1 MRLSEQQRVNNQ
13 VNYLNY
19 ATQRMSEVQQQLA
32 TNRRIDRASDDP
44 TGAALAMQHRKNI
57 AFETQMRRNLE
68 NGTAFLNV
76 TESSLAGVTDLLQ
89 RARELTVQ
97 ASNDTLGPNEK
108 IQIGS
113 EVNQI
118 VEQLAQVANANFG
131 GVYIFSGHQTQT
143 AAYNVAGQPPAAITW
158 QGDNGLRERRIS
170 PQDVV
175 PVNMIGG
182 QVFGTMFDELIQLR
196 DNLNA
201 GANGETINNS
211 IADIDQALDR
221 VLNARAEVGAR
232 LNRFE
237 ATKFRSEETD
247 TNLQQLRA
255 EIEDVDIADAI
266 LKFTAAQNAMEAAMG
281 AIGRTSNMT
290 LLNFLR

>member
-1 MRLSEQQRVNNQ
+1 MRLSEQTRVNNQ
-13 VNYLNY
+13 VNYLNH
-19 ATQRMSEVQQQLA
+19 AAQRMSDVQQQLA

-108 IQIGS
+108 IQIGA

-118 VEQLAQVANANFG
+118 IEQLAQVANANFG

-175 PVNMIGG
+175 PVNMIGD

>member
-1 MRLSEQQRVNNQ
+1 MRLSEQQRVSNQ

-19 ATQRMSEVQQQLA
+19 ATQRMSDVQQQLA

-143 AAYNVAGQPPAAITW
+143 PAYNVAGQPPAAITW

>member
-1 MRLSEQQRVNNQ
+1 MRLSEQSRVNNQ

-19 ATQRMSEVQQQLA
+19 ATQRMAEVQQQLA

-44 TGAALAMQHRKNI
+44 TGAAMAMQHRKNI
-57 AFETQMRRNLE
+57 TFEAQMRRNLE

-89 RARELTVQ
+89 RVRELTVQ
-97 ASNDTLGPNEK
+97 ASNDTLAPSQK
-108 IQIGS
+108 VQIGA

-118 VEQLAQVANANFG
+118 IEQLAQVANANFG

-143 AAYNVAGQPPAAITW
+143 AAYNVTGQPPTAITW
-158 QGDNGLRERRIS
+158 QGDTGLRERRIS
-170 PQDVV
+170 AQDVV
-175 PVNMIGG
+175 PVNMIGD
-182 QVFGTMFDELIQLR
+182 QVFGPMFDELIQLR

-201 GANGETINNS
+201 GANGDTINNS

-232 LNRFE
+232 VNRFE
-237 ATKFRSEETD
+237 ATKFRSEESD